1 MRLSLNY
8 YSVQKLSGEADDM
21 NRPRLWLTSMLALLV
36 LLASCS
42 PGPRSAQEEPEPTPI
57 PTPIV
62 PAAPTYVV
70 QRGEVVRQIEFTAR
84 VAPVTEARLFF
95 RSDGFVRAVHVAK
108 GAAVKTGDLLA
119 ELETASLERGLAKAE
134 HELKTAQE
142 KLAEAEQKHQDDL
155 ARAELQLQLAKARL
169 TAAQTQARA
178 DLAIKRQQLAKAQLQ
193 DPTPQKARAEA
204 ELEQARITLQQAQAA
219 YDAIA
224 WRNDAGASFQAANLQ
239 QATLDYQKA
248 QATCALAM
256 QEISTHA
263 NDLAILEQEVALAE
277 LEVGRLE
284 DSDIDTDSEQ
294 AAALAQLDVDVL
306 ARGVDPELQRQVTT
320 AQLQVDDIKAQI
332 AEARIVAPF
341 DGAVTSIAIAP
352 GRAVEAYQPVL
363 IVADLTDL
371 EISAELSAEQMRDLT
386 EGLAVSIAPTNY
398 PGQELAGSIRQLPY
412 PYGRGGGAGTLE
424 DADKAT
430 RISLDFARLP
440 AGVKL
445 ASGDLVR
452 VTVVI
457 ERKADVLWLP
467 PAAIRTF
474 GGRKFVVIQDGAAQR
489 RMDVTVGIE
498 SEERVEIRSGVEEGE
513 VILGQ

>member
-1 MRLSLNY
+1 
-8 YSVQKLSGEADDM
+8 M
-21 NRPRLWLTSMLALLV
+21 NRRRPWLTSLLALLI
-36 LLASCS
+36 LLASCGS
-42 PGPRSAQEEPEPTPI
+42 GPRSAQEEPEPTAI

-70 QRGEVVRQIEFTAR
+70 QRGEVVRQSEFTAR
-84 VAPVTEARLFF
+84 VAPVTEDRLFF
-95 RSDGFVRAVHVAK
+95 RGDGFVRAVHVEK
-108 GAAVKTGDLLA
+108 GAAVKPGDLLA
-119 ELETASLERGLAKAE
+119 ELETAGLERGLARAAY
-134 HELKTAQE
+134 ELKTAQE
-142 KLAEAEQKHQDDL
+142 KLAEAEQEHQDDL
-155 ARAELQLQLAKARL
+155 IRADLQLQLAKARL
-169 TAAQTQARA
+169 TAAQAQARA
-178 DLAIKRQQLAKAQLQ
+178 ALAIKRQQLARAQLQ

-224 WRNDAGASFQAANLQ
+224 WRNDAGASFQAVSLQ
-239 QATLDYQKA
+239 QATLDYQQA
-248 QATCALAM
+248 QATYTLAM

-263 NDLAILEQEVALAE
+263 NDLAILKQEVALAE

-284 DSDIDTDSEQ
+284 DADINTDPEQ
-294 AAALAQLDVDVL
+294 AVALAQLDAAVL

-320 AQLQVDDIKAQI
+320 AQLQVDDIEAQI

-341 DGAVTSIAIAP
+341 DGTVTSIAIAA
-352 GRAVEAYQPVL
+352 GRAVEAYKPVL
-363 IVADLTDL
+363 IVADPTDL
-371 EISAELSAEQMRDLT
+371 EVSAELPAEQMRDLT
-386 EGLAVSIAPTNY
+386 EGLAVSIVPTDY
-398 PGQELAGSIRQLPY
+398 PGQTLAGSIRQLPY

-424 DADKAT
+424 DADKST
-430 RISLDFARLP
+430 HISLDFARLP

-445 ASGDLVR
+445 AAGDLVR

-474 GGRKFVVIQDGAAQR
+474 GGRKFVVIQEGAAQR

-498 SEERVEIRSGVEEGE
+498 SEERVEIRSGVEEGD
-513 VILGQ
+513 VILGE